1 MTPAES
7 QAVHDALAAVL
18 SEFCEMERSDMFSIY
33 IKRHKLGSDPR
44 SKRVDV
50 EAAALAEIMEGYG
63 LRFSE
68 WKEQHDK
75 N

>member
-1 MTPAES
+1 MTQQEN

-18 SEFCEMERSDMFSIY
+18 SEFCEMEKSDMFSIY
-33 IKRHKLGSDPR
+33 IKRHKLGSDPTSR
-44 SKRVDV
+44 RCDV

-63 LRFSE
+63 LRF
-68 WKEQHDK
+68 EQWSQEHDK